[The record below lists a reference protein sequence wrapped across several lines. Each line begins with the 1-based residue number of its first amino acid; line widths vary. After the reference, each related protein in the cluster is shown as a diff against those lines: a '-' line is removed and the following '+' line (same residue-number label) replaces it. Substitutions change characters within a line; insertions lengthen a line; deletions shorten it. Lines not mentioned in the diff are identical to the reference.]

1 MNARGCIS
9 RTPPRMKGWHE
20 EYVLSDTSPCGLR
33 YMVSGLPS
41 VVAGCPIEITW
52 PHDKSMAQHCIW
64 PRNYH
69 VPVIVDWEGTDLGG
83 FTHWDMQLETVPAG
97 VIREILIEHAE
108 RAQQIEL
115 LEQHLEQQ
123 QLEVA

>member
-1 MNARGCIS
+1 
-9 RTPPRMKGWHE
+9 MKGWHE

-33 YMVSGLPS
+33 YVVSGLPS

-69 VPVIVDWEGTDLGG
+69 LPVIVDWEGTDLGG